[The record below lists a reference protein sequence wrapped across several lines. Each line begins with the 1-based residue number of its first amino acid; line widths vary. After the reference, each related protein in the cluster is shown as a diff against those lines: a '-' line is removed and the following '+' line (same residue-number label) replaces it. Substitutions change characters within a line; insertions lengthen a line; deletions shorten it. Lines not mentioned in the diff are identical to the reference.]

1 MSDFFTDFN
10 PDFSD
15 DSDNNFELTEN
26 STNNLKLPSAEV
38 AKAPVIVTQPNKDV
52 MSMNNLLVITQG
64 HMEEDALTRQSIA
77 EYKNLLDENAHLM
90 GIKDIIEY
98 LKFLQRQR
106 EFHMNCIFK
115 AYDLVQKTELAREML
130 IGSNRKER
138 IIEATDRTRINRLL
152 GMINENAVD
161 ERKDK

>member
-1 MSDFFTDFN
+1 
-10 PDFSD
+10 
-15 DSDNNFELTEN
+15 
-26 STNNLKLPSAEV
+26 
-38 AKAPVIVTQPNKDV
+38 
-52 MSMNNLLVITQG
+52 
-64 HMEEDALTRQSIA
+64 
-77 EYKNLLDENAHLM
+77 
-90 GIKDIIEY
+90 
-98 LKFLQRQR
+98 
-106 EFHMNCIFK
+106 MNCIFK

>member
-26 STNNLKLPSAEV
+26 STSNLKLPSAEV

-52 MSMNNLLVITQG
+52 MSMNNLLAITQG

>member
-15 DSDNNFELTEN
+15 DDNNFELTEN
-26 STNNLKLPSAEV
+26 STNNLKLPSAETSQ
-38 AKAPVIVTQPNKDV
+38 APVIVTQPSKDV
-52 MSMNNLLVITQG
+52 MSMNNLLAITQS
-64 HMEEDALTRQSIA
+64 HMDEDALTRSSISR
-77 EYKNLLDENAHLM
+77 YKDLLDENAHLM

-106 EFHMNCIFK
+106 EFHMDCIFK
-115 AYDLVQKTELAREML
+115 AYQLVQKTELAREML
-130 IGSNRKER
+130 IGSSRKER
-138 IIEATDRTRINRLL
+138 IIEATDRTRINKLI
-152 GMINENAVD
+152 GMINENAID